1 MKHKLNIDTWVRK
14 EHFNFFKN
22 FEEPFYG
29 VVVNIDCTA
38 AYRFAKNNGVSFFLY
53 YLYKSLSAANNIE
66 PFKYRIYGDDVFVY
80 DQINAG
86 PTIGRDNGTFG
97 FSYMDFHPSFED
109 FETGAK
115 KEIERVQS
123 TTTLFAPKLDDD
135 IIHFS
140 SLPWINFTSLSHARS
155 FSFPDS
161 CPKISFG
168 KMTENNDKLTMPVS
182 IHVHHALIDGLHVGQ
197 FVDLFQQLM
206 NSGI

>member
-53 YLYKSLSAANNIE
+53 YLHKSLSAANNIE

-97 FSYMDFHPSFED
+97 FSYMDFHRSFED

-168 KMTENNDKLTMPVS
+168 KMTENDGKLTMPVS
-182 IHVHHALIDGLHVGQ
+182 VHVHHALIDGLHVGQ
-197 FVDLFQQLM
+197 FIDQFQELM

>member
-53 YLYKSLSAANNIE
+53 YLHKSLSAANNIE

-97 FSYMDFHPSFED
+97 FSYIDFHPSFED

-168 KMTENNDKLTMPVS
+168 KMTENDGKLTMPVS
-182 IHVHHALIDGLHVGQ
+182 VHVHHALIDGLHVGQ
-197 FVDLFQQLM
+197 FIDQFQELM

>member
-1 MKHKLNIDTWVRK
+1 MKQKLNIDTWIRK

-38 AYRFAKNNGVSFFLY
+38 AYSFAKENDISFFLY
-53 YLYKSLSAANNIE
+53 YLHKSLTAVNDLE
-66 PFKYRIYGDDVFVY
+66 PFKYRIDGDDVIIY

-86 PTIGRDNGTFG
+86 PTIGRSNGTFG
-97 FSYMDFHPSFED
+97 FSYIDYHSSFHEFMI
-109 FETGAK
+109 GAK

-123 TTTLFAPKLDDD
+123 TTTLFAPKLDND
-135 IIHFS
+135 IVHFS
-140 SLPWINFTSLSHARS
+140 SLPWINFTSISHARS

-168 KMTENNDKLTMPVS
+168 KMTENEGKRTMPVS
-182 IHVHHALIDGLHVGQ
+182 VHVHHALVDGLQVGQ
-197 FVDLFQQLM
+197 YIDRFQELM
-206 NSGI
+206 NDGS

>member
-1 MKHKLNIDTWVRK
+1 MKHKLDIDTWVRK

-38 AYRFAKNNGVSFFLY
+38 AYRFAKKNGVSFFLY
-53 YLYKSLSAANNIE
+53 YLHKSLSAANSLD
-66 PFKYRIYGDDVFVY
+66 PFKYRMYGDDVFIY
-80 DQINAG
+80 DRINAG

-97 FSYMDFHPSFED
+97 FAYIDFNHSFEE
-109 FETGAK
+109 FMTGAK

-140 SLPWINFTSLSHARS
+140 SLPWINFTSISHARS

-168 KMTENNDKLTMPVS
+168 KMTENNGKLTMPVS
-182 IHVHHALIDGLHVGQ
+182 IHVHHALVDGLHVGQ
-197 FVDLFQQLM
+197 YIDHFQQLM
-206 NSGI
+206 NSDS

>member
-1 MKHKLNIDTWVRK
+1 MKTKLDISSWARK